1 MLIKKGDN
9 KEENMY
15 LKNIK
20 ANGFKSFADKTSIVL
35 DNNITCVVGPNGS
48 GKSNIVDAIRW
59 VLGEQSVKSL
69 RGSGAMSDIIFAG
82 SKSRNGAS
90 RAEVSLTFDNSDGYL
105 KSDMMEIEV
114 KRVLYRSG
122 ESEYFINGARVR
134 LKDITDLFLD
144 TGAGNDSFNIISQG
158 SIESVVN
165 SKPMD
170 RRVIF
175 EEAAGVL
182 KYKKRK
188 EESLRKLDK
197 TKENIDKVN
206 LIIEELKVNLE
217 PLKEQCENAKK
228 YLKLKEEL
236 KSIEIAT
243 ITEEIT
249 NINDTY
255 TKLKS
260 EIEELNTSLLDED
273 ASSSDDA
280 SNLEM
285 LKLKSIR
292 LDESISDSTQKLLEM
307 TSRFVNLQNEKVMYT
322 ERQKFA
328 GNASDVENNI
338 VRLKEEIAEYDK
350 SIHLLENEIGHLAE
364 NVKKQEHD
372 LADTNELESF
382 QKLKRNSLQNKY
394 QSNIRDL
401 FELNSKKDVLEN
413 SVLNDSKM
421 PAAVKNVLNNVR
433 LKGIYNTI
441 GKLMEVPE
449 EYGSAIDVALGASS
463 NFIVVENEKAAQ
475 EAIIFLKENK
485 LGRATFFPLNVI
497 KEKMVPE
504 TALKIVSSI
513 EGFIGIAS
521 DLVSYEEKFQN
532 IIKNQLGNVLVVS
545 TIDVLNAVGKALEY
559 KYRIVSLDGEI
570 MHAGGS
576 LTGGTF
582 KNDNSF
588 LKDKMNLEA
597 TKKEIHRKE
606 EEQEKWQQELDTFD
620 NELKEL
626 NLKEERITRSIIN
639 LKESIH
645 EKETVLGMKKQKQ
658 KELNKE
664 LDGSNALKEGH
675 VDTKLLAL
683 LDELTEA
690 ENSKNITESNLEKL
704 KEEKNSLASE
714 IDELEKKYREK
725 NSTYN
730 KLQNELKNKEVVL
743 GKLDIKLD
751 NLLMTLNENYNL
763 TYENARLQYV
773 LEMEESVAKS
783 KVASLKSD
791 ISHLGEVNVFAID
804 EYDRV
809 STRYDFLSHQKE
821 DLESASSNLISIIE
835 EMDTIMVE
843 RFSATFKMISEEF
856 KTVFKKLFK
865 GGNGMLTLT
874 DPENIL
880 ETGIDIV
887 AEPPGKKLNSIG
899 LLSGG
904 EKTLTAISLL
914 FAVLNVKT
922 VPFCVLDEVE
932 AALDEANVDAFGK
945 YLQEYKTNSQFILIT
960 HKKRTMEYADTLYG
974 ITMQESGVSKLVS
987 VKLENV

>member
-1 MLIKKGDN
+1 
-9 KEENMY
+9 MY
-15 LKNIK
+15 LKSIK
-20 ANGFKSFADKTSIVL
+20 ANGFKSFADKTNIML

-69 RGSGAMSDIIFAG
+69 RGSSAMSDIIFAG
-82 SKSRNGAS
+82 SKSRGGAS
-90 RAEVSLTFDNSDGYL
+90 RAEVSLTFDNSDRYL
-105 KSDMMEIEV
+105 NSDASEVEV

-165 SKPMD
+165 SKPID

-188 EESLRKLDK
+188 EESLRKLEK
-197 TKENIDKVN
+197 TKENIEKVN

-217 PLKEQCENAKK
+217 PLKEQSENAKK
-228 YLKLKEEL
+228 YLELKEEL
-236 KSIEIAT
+236 KNIEIAT

-249 NINDTY
+249 TINETY

-260 EIEELNTSLLDED
+260 EIEELNALILDSD

-280 SNLEM
+280 SNIEA
-285 LKLKSIR
+285 LKLKNIR
-292 LDESISDSTQKLLEM
+292 LEETISETNQKLLEA
-307 TSRFVNLQNEKVMYT
+307 TSRFVNLQNEKMMYT
-322 ERQKFA
+322 ERKKYA
-328 GNASDVENNI
+328 GNTSDVENNI
-338 VRLKEEIAEYDK
+338 VRLKEEILELDK
-350 SIHLLENEIGHLAE
+350 VIQLLENEMSHQTEDL
-364 NVKKQEHD
+364 KKQEHD
-372 LADTNELESF
+372 LRETNEEGSF
-382 QKLKRNSLQNKY
+382 LKIKRNSMQNKY
-394 QSNIRDL
+394 QESVR
-401 FELNSKKDVLEN
+401 ELYSLTSKKEILEN
-413 SVLNDSKM
+413 SIENDAKM
-421 PAAVKNVLNNVR
+421 PIAVKNILNNVR
-433 LKGIYNTI
+433 LKGVYNTI
-441 GKLMEVPE
+441 GKLIEIPDAYV
-449 EYGSAIDVALGASS
+449 SAIDVALGAST
-463 NFIVVENEKAAQ
+463 NFIVVENEGTAKDCIA
-475 EAIIFLKENK
+475 FLKENK
-485 LGRATFFPLNVI
+485 LGRATFFPLNII
-497 KEKMVPE
+497 KEKNLPQNAIE
-504 TALKIVSSI
+504 NAKKI
-513 EGFIGIAS
+513 EGFVGVAS
-521 DLVSYEEKFQN
+521 DLIKYDSKFEA
-532 IIKNQLGNVLVVS
+532 IIKNQLGNVLVVQN
-545 TIDVLNAVGKALEY
+545 IDSLNALGKLLEY

-570 MHAGGS
+570 LHAGGS
-576 LTGGTF
+576 LTGGTL
-582 KNDNSF
+582 KNDNSV

-597 TKKEIHRKE
+597 TKKEIVLKE
-606 EEQEKWQQELDTFD
+606 EENEK
-620 NELKEL
+620 NKKEL
-626 NLKEERITRSIIN
+626 ENFESQLKDLNNKEENLTRSIIT
-639 LKESIH
+639 LRESIQ
-645 EKETVLGMKKQKQ
+645 EKSNFLEAKKQKQ
-658 KELNKE
+658 MELSKELE
-664 LDGSNALKEGH
+664 GSNALKNGH
-675 VDTKLLAL
+675 VDEKLLAL
-683 LDELTEA
+683 LDELNESESA
-690 ENSKNITESNLEKL
+690 KNIMENNLKKL
-704 KEEKNSLASE
+704 KEEKNNLVSE
-714 IDELEKKYREK
+714 IDEMEKKYREK

-730 KLQNELKNKEVVL
+730 KLQNDLKTKEVTI

-751 NLLMTLNENYNL
+751 NLLLTLNENYNL
-763 TYENARLQYV
+763 TYENAKMSYI
-773 LEMEESVAKS
+773 LEMEESVAKT
-783 KVASLKSD
+783 KVASLKSE
-791 ISHLGEVNVFAID
+791 ISCLGEVNVFAIE

-809 STRYDFLSHQKE
+809 STRYEFLHHQKE
-821 DLESASSNLISIIE
+821 DLENASTNLLSIIE

-843 RFSATFKMISEEF
+843 RFSKTFKLISDEF
-856 KTVFKKLFK
+856 TTVFKKLFK

-880 ETGIDIV
+880 ETGIEIV

-945 YLQEYKTNSQFILIT
+945 YLQEYKKNSQFILIT

-974 ITMQESGVSKLVS
+974 ITMQESGVSKIVS